1 MIRQG
6 IPIDSKMA
14 GAMTIAKALKKSERT
29 IRTHRD
35 KAYAALRAVLT
46 RGDEL

>member
-6 IPIDSKMA
+6 IPIDSKEA
-14 GAMTIAKALKKSERT
+14 DAVTIAKVLKKSEKT

-35 KAYAALRAVLT
+35 KAYVALRAVLT
-46 RGDEL
+46 QGEEA